1 MVGRPSSP
9 REKSEKNFQF
19 QEKILDKHFQ
29 SELVCSMPSPRRIP
43 QSSPSGQ
50 VPGCFV
56 LIRNGFRS
64 LSKGERLV
72 AKAILQ
78 DPQTV
83 ILGSVTDLAQR
94 SRTSAAAVSR
104 FCRKLGFG
112 SFPRF
117 KIRLSQDLASPI
129 ADIHEDVAVG
139 DPIGEVTR
147 KVVHGNIQTLSDTLQ
162 VLDEK
167 AVEEAVGLLS
177 GAPRITFFG
186 VGGSGMVAQDAAHKF
201 MRTGKTVLVYTD
213 KHLQLIHASLLSAAD
228 VVVAFSHT
236 GRNQDL
242 LDVLREAKAA
252 GARIITITHYGPS
265 PTIRLA
271 DVALHTMA
279 REAAYRRES
288 LSSRIAA
295 LTIVDILY
303 VGVGVR
309 HHRDVVKNI
318 KKIRQSILRTR
329 M

>member
-1 MVGRPSSP
+1 MRSS
-9 REKSEKNFQF
+9 
-19 QEKILDKHFQ
+19 
-29 SELVCSMPSPRRIP
+29 RRAP
-43 QSSPSGQ
+43 QAVPTDH

-56 LIRNGFRS
+56 RIRNGYRS
-64 LSKGERLV
+64 LSKGEQLV

-78 DPQTV
+78 DPQAV
-83 ILGSVTDLAQR
+83 ILGSVTDLARR

-117 KIRLSQDLASPI
+117 KIRLSQDLASPV
-129 ADIHEDVAVG
+129 ADIHEDATVG
-139 DPIGEVTR
+139 DTIGQITR

-167 AVEEAVGLLS
+167 AVEQAAEVLS
-177 GAPRITFFG
+177 GASRITFFG

-213 KHLQLIHASLLSAAD
+213 KHLQLIHASLLGAAD
-228 VVVAFSHT
+228 VVVAISHT
-236 GRNQDL
+236 GRNRDL
-242 LDVLREAKAA
+242 LDVLRVAKAA

-265 PTIRLA
+265 PTAKLA
-271 DVALHTMA
+271 GVALHTMA
-279 REAAYRRES
+279 RETAYRRES

-295 LTIVDILY
+295 LTIVDVLY
-303 VGVGVR
+303 VAVGVN
-309 HHRDVVKNI
+309 HHRGVIRNI
-318 KKIRQSILRTR
+318 KKIRQAILRTR

>member
-1 MVGRPSSP
+1 MRSS
-9 REKSEKNFQF
+9 
-19 QEKILDKHFQ
+19 
-29 SELVCSMPSPRRIP
+29 RRTP
-43 QSSPSGQ
+43 QTVRSLN

-56 LIRNGFRS
+56 RIRNGFRS
-64 LSKGERLV
+64 LSKGEQLV

-78 DPQTV
+78 DPQAAM
-83 ILGSVTDLAQR
+83 LGSVTDLARR

-129 ADIHEDVAVG
+129 ADIHEDATVG
-139 DPIGEVTR
+139 DSIGQITR

-167 AVEEAVGLLS
+167 AVEQAVDLLS
-177 GAPRITFFG
+177 AAPRITFFG
-186 VGGSGMVAQDAAHKF
+186 MGGSGMVAQDAAHKF
-201 MRTGKTVLVYTD
+201 MRTGKTVLVHTD
-213 KHLQLIHASLLSAAD
+213 RHLQLIHASLLGDGD
-228 VVVAFSHT
+228 VVVAISHT
-236 GRNQDL
+236 GRNRDL
-242 LDVLREAKAA
+242 LDVLQVAKAA
-252 GARIITITHYGPS
+252 GARIIAITHYGPS
-265 PTIRLA
+265 PTVKLA
-271 DVALHTMA
+271 DVALHTTA
-279 REAAYRRES
+279 RETAYRRES

-318 KKIRQSILRTR
+318 KKIRQAILRTR